1 MAKKQSERSSAS
13 NGAQPKDGKWANKIV
28 GYGEEDPEQLLASPY
43 QWKVH
48 PGTQQD
54 AMLAAIRQVGLI
66 QDVVVSQNSGHVVDG
81 HMRVAL
87 ALRTG
92 QKSIPVKYVDLTDDE
107 ERLAIALFDP
117 LAALAATDKA
127 LLADVLADI
136 DTGEA
141 ALQQMLTDLAKENGL
156 VFGDANNA
164 PPPSVAEGKMVTC
177 PECGHQFT
185 PE

>member
-1 MAKKQSERSSAS
+1 MAKK
-13 NGAQPKDGKWANKIV
+13 NGAKPQDDKWRNKIT

-54 AMLAAIRQVGLI
+54 AMLAMIRQVGLI
-66 QDVVVSQNSGHVVDG
+66 QDVIISKNSGHVVDG

-92 QKSIPVKYVDLTDDE
+92 QKSIPVKYVDLTEDE

-117 LAALAATDKA
+117 LAAMAATDKT
-127 LLADVLADI
+127 LLADLLADI

-141 ALQQMLTDLAKENGL
+141 ALQQMLAGMAASNGL
-156 VFGDANNA
+156 TFGDDSSGEPSAL
-164 PPPSVAEGKMVTC
+164 PPAGKAVTC
-177 PECGHQFT
+177 PECGHRFT
-185 PE
+185 PG